1 MSDASMILHL
11 DFIKEL
17 IISTAYLIPLI
28 VVWRLKSR
36 SPNSLAGPLDY
47 VLAGFMVGF
56 LVRIVGGLIRDYVI
70 QLPILPIKLHEE
82 GVSLELAGRITALYN
97 ISFTVAYIV
106 TLFITLLL
114 VTYGIYRLVMV
125 SRES

>member
-17 IISTAYLIPLI
+17 IVSIAYLIPLI
-28 VVWRLKSR
+28 IVWKLKSG
-36 SPNSLAGPLDY
+36 SPDKLAAPLDY

-56 LVRIVGGLIRDYVI
+56 LVRIVGGLVRDYVI

-82 GVSLELAGRITALYN
+82 GCPSEFAGRITALCN
-97 ISFTVAYIV
+97 ITFTVAYIV
-106 TLFITLLL
+106 SLFITLLL
-114 VTYGIYRLVMV
+114 VTYGIHRLVMV
-125 SRES
+125 IRES